1 MSESIRLAQTAALQ
15 LRIEDASAESDPNG
29 LEPKASMSEDIRAT
43 NRQRYAIDRWS
54 EGYFGVDDRGR
65 ISVHPR
71 GPKGPEKAL
80 IDIVEDAHQ
89 QGLRL
94 PLLLRFPQILQGRA
108 QQLISAFQSAIAEQN
123 YPGHYTAVYPIK
135 VNQQATVVRTL
146 AGVEGLGLEVGSKP
160 ELIAVLAEA
169 RPGTTLICNGYKDAA
184 FIRLALSAI
193 QLGLKPIIVIEK
205 PGEWALIERQA
216 RRLGVTP
223 TIGVRLRLSS
233 LGAGNWQNSGG
244 ERAKFG
250 LSAGQV
256 LELIEAMRDSDC
268 LDWLSLLHFHMG
280 SQLSNLRDIQH
291 GVREAGRYLVE
302 LVRSGV
308 PIRLLDIGGGLGVDY
323 EGGGT
328 RSFCSMNY
336 SLNQYAQTIVSGIA
350 ELCREHDIDM
360 PDRISESGRALTA
373 HHAVLITN
381 VTESEKPSA
390 RIDAPDP
397 DDHALIRSLHEV
409 LNQAERRQ
417 PEELYLEA
425 EHLLEEGRN
434 LFLYG
439 DLSLNDRA
447 RLEPLHHA
455 ILERLSSQLDP
466 DHRRHRE
473 LAERIR
479 YQRSAKYFINLSIF
493 QSLPDIWAI
502 DQVFPI
508 TPLERLDEA
517 PTERAVLEDLTCDS
531 DGRIDQYVDRGL
543 LEPTLPVHAIRPG
556 ENYLLGVFMTG
567 AYQETL
573 GDIHNLF
580 GDTDSVDIWF
590 DNEELRLD
598 NARSGDTVDIV
609 LGLVG
614 FSARDL
620 MTACRAR
627 VAAAGLDGEQREH
640 LERLLTEGL
649 SAYTYLDTAS

>member
-1 MSESIRLAQTAALQ
+1 MSQDVADQ
-15 LRIEDASAESDPNG
+15 
-29 LEPKASMSEDIRAT
+29 
-43 NRQRYAIDRWS
+43 NRRRYAIQRWS
-54 EGYFGVDDRGR
+54 DGYFGIDDAGR
-65 ISVHPR
+65 LSVCPTR
-71 GPKGPEKAL
+71 ADGASLAL
-80 IDIVEDAHQ
+80 TDIVELAHR

-94 PLLLRFPQILQGRA
+94 PMLLRFPQILQSRA
-108 QQLISAFQSAIAEQN
+108 EQLISAFESAIEDQG
-123 YPGHYTAVYPIK
+123 YGGKYTAVYPIK

-146 AGVEGLGLEVGSKP
+146 ANVRGLGLEVGSKP
-160 ELIAVLAEA
+160 ELIAALAEA
-169 RPGTTLICNGYKDAA
+169 GPGTTLICNGYKDAA

-193 QLGLKPIIVIEK
+193 TLGLKPIIVIEK
-205 PGEWALIERQA
+205 PGEWALIEREA

-233 LGAGNWQNSGG
+233 LGAGNWQNTGG

-250 LSAGQV
+250 LSAAQV
-256 LELIEAMRDSDC
+256 LELIESLRDSDC
-268 LDWLSLLHFHMG
+268 LDWLGLLHFHMG

-302 LVRSGV
+302 LVRAGV

-336 SLNQYAQTIVSGIA
+336 SLRQYAQTIVSGLA
-350 ELCREHDIDM
+350 ELCREHDIPM
-360 PDRISESGRALTA
+360 PDLISESGRALAA

-390 RIDAPDP
+390 RVGPLQT
-397 DDHALIRSLHEV
+397 DDHALIQSLHEV
-409 LNQAERRQ
+409 LDQAGDRE
-417 PEELYLEA
+417 PEESYLEV
-425 EHLLEEGRN
+425 EHLVEEGRN

-439 DLSLNDRA
+439 DLSLADRA

-455 ILERLSSQLDP
+455 ILEKLAAQLDP
-466 DHRRHRE
+466 EHRRHRE

-479 YQRSAKYFINLSIF
+479 YQRSSKYFINLSIF

-508 TPLERLDEA
+508 VPLERLNEV

-556 ENYLLGVFMTG
+556 ETYLLGLFMTG

-580 GDTDSVDIWF
+580 GDTDSVDVWI
-590 DNEELRLD
+590 DADGVRLD
-598 NARSGDTVDIV
+598 NIRSGDTADAV

-614 FSARDL
+614 YNARDL
-620 MTACRAR
+620 MTSCRAR
-627 VAAAGLDGEQREH
+627 VAAAGLDSEARET

-649 SAYTYLDTAS
+649 SAYTYLETGA

>member
-1 MSESIRLAQTAALQ
+1 MNQDIAAQNL
-15 LRIEDASAESDPNG
+15 
-29 LEPKASMSEDIRAT
+29 K
-43 NRQRYAIDRWS
+43 RYAIERWS
-54 EGYFGVDDRGR
+54 DGYFGIDDQGR
-65 ISVHPR
+65 MSVHPN
-71 GPKGPEKAL
+71 GPEGPAQAL
-80 IDIVEDAHQ
+80 AVIAERAHR

-94 PLLLRFPQILQGRA
+94 PMLLRFPQILQSRA
-108 QQLISAFQSAIAEQN
+108 AQLTSAFQTAIDDHGYA
-123 YPGHYTAVYPIK
+123 GSYTAVYPIK

-160 ELIAVLAEA
+160 ELIAALAEA
-169 RPGTTLICNGYKDAA
+169 RPGTTLICNGYKDTA

-193 QLGLKPIIVIEK
+193 ELDLKPIIVIEK
-205 PGEWALIERQA
+205 PGEWALIEREA
-216 RRLGVTP
+216 HRLGVTP

-250 LSAGQV
+250 LSAAQV
-256 LELIEAMRDSDC
+256 LELIDSLRDSGC
-268 LDWLSLLHFHMG
+268 LDWLGLLHFHMG

-336 SLNQYAQTIVSGIA
+336 SLKQYAATIVSGLA
-350 ELCREHDIDM
+350 DLCREHDIEM
-360 PDRISESGRALTA
+360 PDLISESGRALTA

-390 RIDAPDP
+390 RVNPPVDQ
-397 DDHALIRSLHEV
+397 DHALIKSLHEV
-409 LNQAERRQ
+409 LEQAGERE
-417 PEELYLEA
+417 PEESYLDA
-425 EHLLEEGRN
+425 EHLVEEGRN

-439 DLSLNDRA
+439 DLSLADRA
-447 RLEPLHHA
+447 RLEPMLHA
-455 ILERLSSQLDP
+455 ILERLVGQLDP
-466 DHRRHRE
+466 EHRRHRE

-479 YQRSAKYFINLSIF
+479 YQRSSKYFINLSIF

-508 TPLERLDEA
+508 VPLNRLDEV

-543 LEPTLPVHAIRPG
+543 LEATLPVHAIRPG
-556 ENYLLGVFMTG
+556 ETYLLGLFMTG

-580 GDTDSVDIWF
+580 GDTDSVDVWL
-590 DNEELRLD
+590 DGEQLRLD
-598 NARSGDTVDIV
+598 NARSGDTADVV

-614 FSARDL
+614 FDARDL

-627 VAAAGLDGEQREH
+627 VAAAGVNGEQREA

-649 SAYTYLDTAS
+649 SAYTYLDT

>member
-1 MSESIRLAQTAALQ
+1 MNQDIAAQNL
-15 LRIEDASAESDPNG
+15 
-29 LEPKASMSEDIRAT
+29 K
-43 NRQRYAIDRWS
+43 RYAIERWS
-54 EGYFGVDDRGR
+54 DGYFGIDDQGR
-65 ISVHPR
+65 MSVRPD
-71 GPKGPEKAL
+71 GSEGPEQAL
-80 IDIVEDAHQ
+80 AVIAERAHR

-94 PLLLRFPQILQGRA
+94 PMLLRFPQILRSRA
-108 QQLISAFQSAIAEQN
+108 ARLISAFQTAIDDNDYA
-123 YPGHYTAVYPIK
+123 GSYTAVYPIK

-146 AGVEGLGLEVGSKP
+146 AGVDGLGLEVGSKP
-160 ELIAVLAEA
+160 ELIAALAEA

-193 QLGLKPIIVIEK
+193 ALDLKPIIVIEK
-205 PGEWALIERQA
+205 PGEWALIEREA
-216 RRLGVTP
+216 RRLEVTP

-256 LELIEAMRDSDC
+256 LELTESLRDSGC
-268 LDWLSLLHFHMG
+268 LDWLGMLHFHMG

-336 SLNQYAQTIVSGIA
+336 SLAQYAQAIVSGIA
-350 ELCREHDIDM
+350 ELCREYDIAT
-360 PDRISESGRALTA
+360 PDLISESGRALTA

-390 RIDAPDP
+390 RVDTLSDN
-397 DDHALIRSLHEV
+397 DHALIRSLHDILE
-409 LNQAERRQ
+409 QADQRE
-417 PEELYLEA
+417 PEESYLEA

-439 DLSLNDRA
+439 DLSLADRA
-447 RLEPLHHA
+447 RLEPLFHA

-466 DHRRHRE
+466 EHRRHRE

-508 TPLERLDEA
+508 TPLTRLDER
-517 PTERAVLEDLTCDS
+517 PNERAVLEDLTCDS

-543 LEPTLPVHAIRPG
+543 LEPTLAVHALKPG
-556 ENYLLGVFMTG
+556 EKYLLGLFMTG

-580 GDTDSVDIWF
+580 GDTDSVDVWQ
-590 DNEELRLD
+590 ELNGFRLD
-598 NARSGDTVDIV
+598 NARSGDSADVV

-614 FSARDL
+614 FNARDL

-627 VAAAGLDGEQREH
+627 VAAASLDPEQSEH

-649 SAYTYLDTAS
+649 SAYTYLDS

>member
-1 MSESIRLAQTAALQ
+1 MNQDIAAQNL
-15 LRIEDASAESDPNG
+15 
-29 LEPKASMSEDIRAT
+29 K
-43 NRQRYAIDRWS
+43 RYAIERWS
-54 EGYFGVDDRGR
+54 DGYFGIDDQGR
-65 ISVHPR
+65 MSVRPD
-71 GPKGPEKAL
+71 GSEGPEQAL
-80 IDIVEDAHQ
+80 AVIAERAHR

-94 PLLLRFPQILQGRA
+94 PMLLRFPQILRSRA
-108 QQLISAFQSAIAEQN
+108 ARLISAFQTAIDDNDYA
-123 YPGHYTAVYPIK
+123 GSYTAVYPIK

-146 AGVEGLGLEVGSKP
+146 AGVDGLGLEVGSKP
-160 ELIAVLAEA
+160 ELIAALAEA

-193 QLGLKPIIVIEK
+193 ALDLKPIIVIEK
-205 PGEWALIERQA
+205 PGEWALIEREA
-216 RRLGVTP
+216 RRLEVTP

-256 LELIEAMRDSDC
+256 LELTESLRDSGC
-268 LDWLSLLHFHMG
+268 LDWLGMLHFHMG

-336 SLNQYAQTIVSGIA
+336 SLAQYAQAIVSGIA
-350 ELCREHDIDM
+350 ELCREYDIAT
-360 PDRISESGRALTA
+360 PDLISESGRALTA

-390 RIDAPDP
+390 RVDTLSDN
-397 DDHALIRSLHEV
+397 DHALIRSLHDILE
-409 LNQAERRQ
+409 QADQRE
-417 PEELYLEA
+417 PEESYLEA

-439 DLSLNDRA
+439 DLSLADRA
-447 RLEPLHHA
+447 RLEPLFHA

-466 DHRRHRE
+466 EHRRHRE

-508 TPLERLDEA
+508 VPLNRLDEV

-543 LEPTLPVHAIRPG
+543 LEATLPVHAIRPG
-556 ENYLLGVFMTG
+556 ETYLLGLFMTG

-580 GDTDSVDIWF
+580 GDTDSVDVWL
-590 DNEELRLD
+590 DCEQLRLD
-598 NARSGDTVDIV
+598 NARSGDTADVV

-614 FSARDL
+614 FDARDL

-627 VAAAGLDGEQREH
+627 VAAAGVNGEQREA

-649 SAYTYLDTAS
+649 SAYTYLDT